1 MTPPQM
7 MHVRHSYPQAH
18 THTLIEEDVGKLPH
32 EFVIAK
38 LQVENQAR
46 LLGVC
51 CSVRGKCNRA
61 SGFAILLP

>member
-1 MTPPQM
+1 MYVTLT
-7 MHVRHSYPQAH
+7 HKHTH